1 MDGINNVTIIG
12 NIGSVGEITTLVS
25 VQLVTLSVAT
35 TEQFTNS
42 NSEKKSKTSW
52 HSVVLW
58 NNMAELSKMIQKGD
72 LIYVEGRLNY
82 REKTI
87 NETRTF
93 FTEIVAKTIRIL
105 KRANPKEEIKEES
118 TDDFNFE

>member
-25 VQLVTLSVAT
+25 GQLVTLSVAT

-52 HSVVLW
+52 HNVVLW

>member
-25 VQLVTLSVAT
+25 GQLVTLSVAT

-82 REKTI
+82 REKII

-105 KRANPKEEIKEES
+105 KRANPKEENKEES
-118 TDDFNFE
+118 TDDFNY

>member
-25 VQLVTLSVAT
+25 GQLVTLSVAT

-82 REKTI
+82 REKII
-87 NETRTF
+87 NDTRTF

>member
-25 VQLVTLSVAT
+25 GQLVTLSVAT

-82 REKTI
+82 REKII
-87 NETRTF
+87 NETRIF

-105 KRANPKEEIKEES
+105 KRANPKEENKEES
-118 TDDFNFE
+118 TDDFNY

>member
-25 VQLVTLSVAT
+25 GQLVTLSVAT

-82 REKTI
+82 REKII

-105 KRANPKEEIKEES
+105 KRANPKEENKEES
-118 TDDFNFE
+118 ADDFNY

>member
-1 MDGINNVTIIG
+1 MKKLIILIG

-25 VQLVTLSVAT
+25 GQLVTLSVAT

-82 REKTI
+82 REKII

-105 KRANPKEEIKEES
+105 KRAK
-118 TDDFNFE
+118 DDFNY

>member
-25 VQLVTLSVAT
+25 GQLVTLSVAT

-82 REKTI
+82 REKII